1 MNPVITQAGLVTG
14 APGSVQLDA
23 FLLEVADVANAT
35 LDLDTLL
42 RRIAELVRRV
52 IKYEIFAIL
61 LLNEKT
67 QTLRVRFSIGYPK
80 AIAESFSIPLGE
92 GVTGQAALRRE
103 PVLVQDVRNA
113 EHYIGAIPNVRSEL
127 AIPLVIKNRVIGVLD
142 IEAPETGYF
151 TEEQARLLM
160 LIAARLA
167 IGIENARLYTRVSKQ
182 AQTLALL
189 NDISREITSILN
201 LDQLLARIG
210 EILRNI
216 IDYQMYSVLLLDPTG
231 KLLQHRF
238 SLRFGESV
246 HIKHDVPLDRGLV
259 GYAARHKEPVL
270 VPDVHKD
277 PRYISTNPETRSELC
292 VPLIYKDDVIG
303 VLDLEHTRRGFFNE
317 GHVRTITTLAA
328 QIAIAIENARLYDRI
343 AQQEKRLEH
352 DLSMAR
358 EIQVALLPPCCPTLP
373 NSQLAAQF
381 EPALSIGGDL
391 YDFLEYSGK
400 RTGIVVGDVSG
411 KGAPAA
417 LYAALVSGILRSTAG
432 TEPSAAEMLA
442 TVNASLNE
450 RRIEAHFVV
459 LLYAVWD
466 DERRVMQIANSGLPR
481 PIFCHGGKVQPLE
494 TVGLPL
500 GLFEDAD
507 YDEMTISAEPGDVF
521 LFYSDGIVDAR
532 SRKGEQFG
540 SGPVEKIVAENCG
553 KTADEIVQAVFAAVR
568 AHSAGMDPFDDE
580 TVVVVKVSP
589 AAKPSK
595 KS

>member
-1 MNPVITQAGLVTG
+1 MLMNPVITQTG
-14 APGSVQLDA
+14 SVDTQTGVQLDA

-35 LDLDTLL
+35 LDLDSLL

-61 LLNEKT
+61 LLNEKA
-67 QTLRVRFSIGYPK
+67 QELRVRFSIGYLK
-80 AIAESFSIPLGE
+80 ETAESIAIKVGE

-103 PVLVQDVRNA
+103 AVLVQDVRKA
-113 EHYIGAIPNVRSEL
+113 EHYIGAIPEVRSEL
-127 AIPLVIKNRVIGVLD
+127 AIPLIVKNRVIGVLD
-142 IEAPETGYF
+142 IEAPEPGYF
-151 TEEQARLLM
+151 REEHARLLT
-160 LIAARLA
+160 LIASRLA
-167 IGIENARLYTRVSKQ
+167 IGIENARLYTRVSRQ

-189 NDISREITSILN
+189 NDISREITSILD

-210 EILRNI
+210 ETLRNI

-231 KLLQHRF
+231 KFLQHRF

-246 HIKHDVPLDRGLV
+246 HVKHDVPLDRGLV

-270 VPDVHKD
+270 VPDVSRD
-277 PRYISTNPETRSELC
+277 ARYIATNPETRSELC
-292 VPLIYKDDVIG
+292 VPLIYKDSVIG

-343 AQQEKRLEH
+343 ARQEQRLEH
-352 DLSMAR
+352 DLAMAG
-358 EIQVALLPPCCPTLP
+358 EIQVALLPPSCPTLP
-373 NSQLAAQF
+373 NSQVAAQF
-381 EPALSIGGDL
+381 VPALSIGGDL

-450 RRIEAHFVV
+450 RRIEAHYVT

-466 DERRVMQIANSGLPR
+466 DNRRVMQMANSGLPR
-481 PIFCHGGKVQPLE
+481 PIFCHNGKVRRLE
-494 TVGLPL
+494 TAGLPL

-507 YDEMTISAEPGDVF
+507 YDEMTISATSGDVF
-521 LFYSDGIVDAR
+521 LFFSDGIVDAR
-532 SRKGEQFG
+532 SPKGELFG
-540 SGPVEKIVAENCG
+540 GGRVDKIVAENCG
-553 KTADEIVQAVFAAVR
+553 KTADEIVKAVFSAVE
-568 AHSAGMDPFDDE
+568 AHSAGLDAFDDE
-580 TVVVVKVSP
+580 TVVVLKVS
-589 AAKPSK
+589 
-595 KS
+595 

>member
-1 MNPVITQAGLVTG
+1 MNPAVTQTG
-14 APGSVQLDA
+14 VVGGAQQGVQLDA

-67 QTLRVRFSIGYPK
+67 QALRVRFSIGYPRG
-80 AIAESFSIPLGE
+80 IAESISVPAGQGI
-92 GVTGQAALRRE
+92 TGQAALRRE
-103 PVLVQDVRNA
+103 AVVVQDVRKA
-113 EHYIGAIPNVRSEL
+113 EHYIGAIAEVRSEL
-127 AIPLVIKNRVIGVLD
+127 AIPLIVNNRVIGVLD
-142 IEAPETGYF
+142 IEAPEPGYF
-151 TEEQARLLM
+151 SEEHARLLT
-160 LIAARLA
+160 LIGSRLA
-167 IGIENARLYTRVSKQ
+167 VGIENARLYTRVSRQ
-182 AQTLALL
+182 AQTLGLL
-189 NDISREITSILN
+189 NDISREITSILD

-210 EILRNI
+210 ELLRNL

-231 KLLQHRF
+231 ALLQHRF

-246 HIKHDVPLDRGLV
+246 HIKHDVPLERGLV

-270 VPDVHKD
+270 VPDVNRD
-277 PRYISTNPETRSELC
+277 ARYIATNPETRSELC
-292 VPLIYKDDVIG
+292 VPLIYKDAVIG

-343 AQQEKRLEH
+343 ARQEQRLEH
-352 DLSMAR
+352 DLKMAR
-358 EIQVALLPPCCPTLP
+358 EIQIALLPPSCPTLP

-381 EPALSIGGDL
+381 VPALSIGGDL

-442 TVNASLNE
+442 TVNASLGE
-450 RRIEAHFVV
+450 RRIEAHFVC

-466 DERRVMQIANSGLPR
+466 DDARVMQIANSGLPR
-481 PIFCHGGKVQPLE
+481 PIFCHGGKVQRLE

-507 YDEMTISAEPGDVF
+507 YDEMTISAAPGDVF
-521 LFYSDGIVDAR
+521 LFFSDGIVDAR
-532 SRKGEQFG
+532 SPQGELFG
-540 SGPVEKIVAENCG
+540 SEPVEKILAENCD
-553 KTADEIVQAVFAAVR
+553 KTAEEIVHAIFSAVE
-568 AHSAGMDPFDDE
+568 AHSAGLDAFDDE
-580 TVVVVKVSP
+580 TVVVVKISSP
-589 AAKPSK
+589 T
-595 KS
+595 KSNRKS